1 MQEPE
6 VELTKS
12 RRRGAPPA
20 FVCRSPVSGVRPELR
35 PVVRRRTSLAAMAL
49 SDADV
54 QKQVSAELG
63 SRRQAGASP
72 AWRVPAAASSA
83 RPPRFL
89 GPGLSCRASAVGVA
103 RGCAGR
109 GWPWG
114 RGAGSAPRLSRGGLA
129 LSVQAQP
136 SGKDPQATVFRE
148 VGPFFLKF
156 VGKPWLT
163 LTHHLVSLVT
173 RGIRCFFLGNF
184 HFLGNVFAFIRYLIS
199 AQKGGVSPLS
209 ASSADHRRRQEQ
221 RLWGRLRRL
230 Y

>member
-6 VELTKS
+6 VELTKP

-54 QKQVSAELG
+54 QKQVSAKLG

-89 GPGLSCRASAVGVA
+89 GPGLSCRASAVGVP

-114 RGAGSAPRLSRGGLA
+114 RGASSAPRLSRGGLA

-148 VGPFFLKF
+148 VSPFLLKF
-156 VGKPWLT
+156 VGKP
-163 LTHHLVSLVT
+163 
-173 RGIRCFFLGNF
+173 
-184 HFLGNVFAFIRYLIS
+184 
-199 AQKGGVSPLS
+199 
-209 ASSADHRRRQEQ
+209 
-221 RLWGRLRRL
+221 
-230 Y
+230 